1 MVKMYTEKIATLS
14 LGHLTLMYI
23 AIDVGPVVDSLP
35 VPKNCIATV
44 KSACGHK
51 VID

>member
-23 AIDVGPVVDSLP
+23 AIDVGPVVDRVYQSLKTALLLSKAP
-35 VPKNCIATV
+35 AATR
-44 KSACGHK
+44 
-51 VID
+51 